1 MRNLSAIAGIGNK
14 FKRRI
19 NKHLIIIQHL
29 SNAALWR
36 IAFAPYRKYLIRNT
50 LVQAHSDSA
59 PSNLVSNQ
67 KTIFL
72 LKTMIY
78 MIYII

>member
-59 PSNLVSNQ
+59 PLQFSLKPKDYISTKNYDLYNL
-67 KTIFL
+67 T
-72 LKTMIY
+72 
-78 MIYII
+78 